1 MNPFLL
7 STYKSAE
14 YFCDRENES
23 RRILNAIENSR
34 NITLVSERKLGK
46 TALLNHIAHQVSGH
60 EVFLHI
66 DLYPTQSLSD
76 FIKMFANAVI
86 QKLEP
91 FSETVL
97 RKVTRLF
104 QSLNAKFSLDAQTG
118 LPNLE
123 LSVNSKGEA
132 EKSIELIFQYI
143 KESTRKVTVAF
154 DEFQQILNYPE
165 NNVEALL
172 RTEIQKDNSTCYIF
186 SGSHTHLLLSI
197 FNQYSRPFYQSTEIM
212 ELKKIAPEYY
222 RPFMVHHFT
231 SNNIDCDLEQ
241 ASYIYELNLGITYN
255 VQYLCNKLYSLGE
268 KVITKALIDET
279 LQQILL
285 ENEVS
290 YYNYRALLSKLHYSI
305 LKAVAREGSVE
316 KPLAQNF
323 LVKYKLGSASSV
335 KSALDNLESKGLLV
349 KNNGWRVSDW
359 FFSLWLK
366 SQM

>member
-14 YFCDRENES
+14 YFCDRESES
-23 RRILNAIENSR
+23 SRILNAIENSR
-34 NITLVSERKLGK
+34 NLTLVSERKLGK
-46 TALLNHIAHQVSGH
+46 TALLNHIAHQVPGH
-60 EVFLHI
+60 EVFLYV

-76 FIKMFANAVI
+76 FIKVLANAVI

-97 RKVTRLF
+97 RKVSRFF

-123 LSVNSKGEA
+123 FSLNSKGEE
-132 EKSIELIFQYI
+132 EKSIELIFKYI
-143 KESTRKVTVAF
+143 KESERKVTVAF

-165 NNVEALL
+165 KNVEALL
-172 RTEIQKDNSTCYIF
+172 RTEIQNDSNTCYIF

-212 ELKKIAPEYY
+212 ELKKIASENYK
-222 RPFMVHHFT
+222 PFMVHHFT
-231 SNNIDCDLEQ
+231 SNGVDCTLEQ
-241 ASYIYELNLGITYN
+241 ADYIYTLNLGITYN
-255 VQYLCNKLYSLGE
+255 VQYLCNKLYSAGE
-268 KVITKALIDET
+268 KKITNALIDDM

-290 YYNYRALLSKLHYSI
+290 YYNYRALLSKLHYNI
-305 LKAVAREGSVE
+305 LKAVAREGRVE
-316 KPLAQNF
+316 KPLAQKF
-323 LVKYKLGSASSV
+323 LLKHNLGSASSV
-335 KSALDNLESKGLLV
+335 KSALDNLEGKGLLV

-366 SQM
+366 TQM